1 MPSPQMGLTHINL
14 KTITRNIRDRMRS
27 TPLKN
32 RSKATGTL
40 LLSGGAW
47 TPHDLRRSGAT
58 MMAEL
63 GVLSEIIE
71 RCLNHVEM
79 NRMKR
84 TYQRHEYRSEQK
96 TAWQLLGNRLEALL
110 NLNETMT
117 PQESSVPG

>member
-1 MPSPQMGLTHINL
+1 MPSFRPLEVKCPGQTGRSSMLTE
-14 KTITRNIRDRMRS
+14 
-27 TPLKN
+27 
-32 RSKATGTL
+32 G
-40 LLSGGAW
+40 
-47 TPHDLRRSGAT
+47 DLRRSGAT